1 MKQIC
6 WTVLLIALLGCE
18 AISDANQR
26 PSIDAVSYTHL
37 DVYKRQVKR
46 RAVQGSPMN
55 LMRFSTA
62 LLNNGQY
69 IKTAAW

>member
-26 PSIDAVSYTHL
+26 PSIDVKLIGVWEGKYTEPGR
-37 DVYKRQVKR
+37 KPER
-46 RAVQGSPMN
+46 RMVV
-55 LMRFSTA
+55 
-62 LLNNGQY
+62 
-69 IKTAAW
+69 I